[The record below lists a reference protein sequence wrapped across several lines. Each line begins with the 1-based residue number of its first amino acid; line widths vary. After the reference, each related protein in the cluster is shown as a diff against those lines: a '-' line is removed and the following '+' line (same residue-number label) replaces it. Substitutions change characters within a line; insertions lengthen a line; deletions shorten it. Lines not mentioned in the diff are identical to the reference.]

1 MSYLSENSVEETR
14 FGFWFLR
21 SHTWR
26 HPVLAKPCGSGLAR
40 ECAVSVDIIGECETA
55 FASKPAPTGTANIL
69 RFLLL
74 GAFLLLSAC
83 ASRAPMPEQTPNLP
97 LPLQL
102 HIQRLVADQRQ
113 DWVLVIQ
120 REGPGIRWSMMD
132 LLGIPQARQ
141 KLVDGEWQADG
152 LLPPNPE
159 ARELFAALLFALTP
173 NDELSGNYPAAWQH
187 GAQRSL
193 PSRWDVLYSRPSSFE
208 LNLPK
213 GPKYQVT
220 PLSGAAP

>member
-1 MSYLSENSVEETR
+1 MLTHANHCGR
-14 FGFWFLR
+14 
-21 SHTWR
+21 
-26 HPVLAKPCGSGLAR
+26 KPAR
-40 ECAVSVDIIGECETA
+40 EGGGSVNKIGGYADA
-55 FASKPAPTGTANIL
+55 FASRLAPTGLVVVL
-69 RFLLL
+69 RFVLV
-74 GAFLLLSAC
+74 ACVLLLSAC
-83 ASRAPMPEQTPNLP
+83 ASRAPLPEHNPTLT

-102 HIQRLVADQRQ
+102 HIQRLVADDRQ

-120 REGPGIRWSMMD
+120 QEGPALRWSMMD

-141 KLVDGEWQADG
+141 KLIDGDWHADG

-173 NDELSGNYPAAWQH
+173 EGELQSNYPAAWQH
-187 GAQRSL
+187 GVQRSL
-193 PSRWDVLYSRPSSFE
+193 PEHWDVRYSRPLSFE

-220 PLSGAAP
+220 PLSGDTP

>member
-1 MSYLSENSVEETR
+1 M
-14 FGFWFLR
+14 
-21 SHTWR
+21 
-26 HPVLAKPCGSGLAR
+26 
-40 ECAVSVDIIGECETA
+40 I
-55 FASKPAPTGTANIL
+55 

-74 GAFLLLSAC
+74 GCVLLLSAC
-83 ASRAPMPEQTPNLP
+83 ASRAPLPEQTPNLS

-141 KLVDGEWQADG
+141 ILIDDKWLADG

-173 NDELSGNYPAAWQH
+173 RDELTGNYPTAWQH
-187 GAQRSL
+187 GKQRSL
-193 PSRWDVLYSRPSSFE
+193 PKRWDVSYSQPMTFE

-213 GPKYQVT
+213 GPRYQVT
-220 PLSGAAP
+220 PLSGEAP